1 MEAPEF
7 VFDGEMNWAK
17 ISLKGCKDLYVGV
30 FYMPQR
36 NLPDLTFLEKSLD
49 TLNEKGNRHI
59 ILCGDF
65 NCPNIDWKTT
75 SVKENATDQI
85 VQEKLVDVAL
95 NHRPQDSDHSLVQVQ
110 EDATRYENLLD
121 LTFTNNPS

>member
-1 MEAPEF
+1 MFFGMTEEEIEVECSFSLIHKSLISMEAPEF

-75 SVKENATDQI
+75 SVKENANDRI
-85 VQEKLVDVAL
+85 VQEKL
-95 NHRPQDSDHSLVQVQ
+95 
-110 EDATRYENLLD
+110 
-121 LTFTNNPS
+121 